1 MPRDLRAYTEEIL
14 NSLAE
19 IESFISG
26 MGLDEYVQD
35 VKTKAA
41 VERKLLNI
49 GEALNQANQINKDI
63 ENKITD
69 FRKIIGF
76 RNILVHGYF
85 GVDDAL
91 VWDVVST
98 KLKRL
103 KTDIESL

>member
-1 MPRDLRAYTEEIL
+1 MPRKLEAYKEEIL
-14 NSLAE
+14 KSISE
-19 IESFISG
+19 IESFIA
-26 MGLDEYVQD
+26 GLDFERYAQD

-49 GEALNQANQINKDI
+49 GEALNQASQVQSGIQSQ
-63 ENKITD
+63 ITD

-91 VWDVVST
+91 VWDVIST

-103 KTDIESL
+103 KNDISKL